1 MTTKRDPHPPKD
13 AQPDVQ
19 QASDTDQ
26 DPARLVASLSD
37 DKRIERIEKSLTEFS
52 AFSGPLP
59 RPEDFEKYNE
69 ILPNAAD
76 RILAMAEKEQLIRA
90 DGQAGILA
98 NDRLKINRA
107 TLLGVGLIVVAGVA
121 TWLGHTAI
129 ALPLGLVG
137 TVAALLRQ
145 IMDWLDQR
153 QSRRPPSLPEKPD
166 DRLPFKVVSP
176 SQATDRPVLPAPPVG
191 RGPRR
196 TPGCGQARVPGPGRT
211 GRGGGASGACRLP
224 VAASPPG
231 RT

>member
-1 MTTKRDPHPPKD
+1 MTTERDPHHPKD
-13 AQPDVQ
+13 AQPEVQ
-19 QASDTDQ
+19 QASDTDP
-26 DPARLVASLSD
+26 DLARLVASLSD
-37 DKRIERIEKSLTEFS
+37 DKKIEQILNLLEVRIETKFS

-76 RILAMAEKEQLIRA
+76 RILTMAEKEQQIRE
-90 DGQAGILA
+90 DGQAGTLA
-98 NDRLKINRA
+98 NNRLLVNRA

-153 QSRRPPSLPEKPD
+153 QSRRS
-166 DRLPFKVVSP
+166 
-176 SQATDRPVLPAPPVG
+176 
-191 RGPRR
+191 
-196 TPGCGQARVPGPGRT
+196 
-211 GRGGGASGACRLP
+211 
-224 VAASPPG
+224 ASPPEETG
-231 RT
+231 